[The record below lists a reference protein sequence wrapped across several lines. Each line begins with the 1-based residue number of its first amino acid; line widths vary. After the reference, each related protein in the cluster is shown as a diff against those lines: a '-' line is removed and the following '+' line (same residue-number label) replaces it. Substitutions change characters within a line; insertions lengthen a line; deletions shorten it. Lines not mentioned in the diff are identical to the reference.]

1 MTERGLRGLRKVMFV
16 KHNRAGI
23 WAKLIIYSPELSVSM
38 ILKMV
43 SRLEWCLYM
52 VSSRLAFE
60 SW

>member
-1 MTERGLRGLRKVMFV
+1 MRKVMFV

-23 WAKLIIYSPELSVSM
+23 WAKLIIYPPELSVSM